1 MKAKILNLEEALQ
14 MSDLISKFLP
24 TEPTTQ
30 IKAIHAMVV
39 KMGKDNYFKCLSL
52 LTGEDEQALVA
63 MGQEER
69 LSLFLT
75 GFQENHLF
83 ELPRLQVINGR

>member
-14 MSDLISKFLP
+14 MYDLISKFLP

-30 IKAIHAMVV
+30 IKAIYAMVT
-39 KMGKDNYFKCLSL
+39 KMGKDNYFKCLEL
-52 LTGEDEQALVA
+52 LTGEDEQTLVNA
-63 MGQEER
+63 GQEER
-69 LSLFLT
+69 LSVFLN
-75 GFQENHLF
+75 GFQENKLF